1 VSRIRRTTI
10 FLSALN
16 LALGMLV
23 FWIWK
28 TGQQRVQEP
37 TKLAVNPL
45 SLPDLGA
52 VNSTPMHSV
61 DVATI
66 RDQAV
71 FYIARAFYQ
80 PPPAST
86 EVPAP
91 IYDLAGTMR
100 LSDGKR
106 LAFVK
111 RRSDRVSRTVHVG
124 DDLDGWKVRLVEP
137 ERVLLEQGERVAE
150 LTDAKP
156 AYGTGLIRQPASPR
170 IAQTG
175 LRILGGT
182 GPQAARMITSQTVR
196 ESRTFHPPP
205 QAGK

>member
-1 VSRIRRTTI
+1 VSHIRRATV
-10 FLSALN
+10 FLTMLN

-23 FWIWK
+23 FWIWT

-37 TKLAVNPL
+37 TTSPANPL

-52 VNSTPMHSV
+52 LNSTPMHSV

-71 FYIARAFYQ
+71 FYVARAFYQ

-86 EVPAP
+86 EIPAP
-91 IYDLAGTMR
+91 DYELAGTMR

-111 RRSDRVSRTVHVG
+111 RRSDHVNRTMHVG
-124 DDLDGWKVRLVEP
+124 DDLDGWKVRLVES
-137 ERVLLEQGERVAE
+137 ERVLLERGEQVAE
-150 LTDAKP
+150 LTDNKP
-156 AYGTGLIRQPASPR
+156 AYGTGLIRQPASPK

-182 GPQAARMITSQTVR
+182 GPQAARITTSSAVR